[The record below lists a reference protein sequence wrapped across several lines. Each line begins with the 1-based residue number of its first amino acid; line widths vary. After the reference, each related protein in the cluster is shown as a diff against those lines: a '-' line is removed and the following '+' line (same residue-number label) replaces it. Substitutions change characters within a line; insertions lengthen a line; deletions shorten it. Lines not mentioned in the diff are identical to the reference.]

1 MMQWM
6 NPYTQN
12 RSLDFEDNAWTL
24 AMQLEMKTMAIVFQL
39 IACRYS
45 SAECRETVKQ
55 ALVEDGNRSLKT
67 LHSYLSQETQKL
79 TVKSSMSL
87 HIPLHRVLGAIL
99 SKLVLFSWTD
109 NKEGFLS
116 RLQVDYTEAEV

>member
-1 MMQWM
+1 M
-6 NPYTQN
+6 N
-12 RSLDFEDNAWTL
+12 
-24 AMQLEMKTMAIVFQL
+24 TMAIVFQL
-39 IACRYS
+39 IARCYS

-55 ALVEDGNRSLKT
+55 ALVEAGNRTLKS
-67 LHSYLSQETQKL
+67 LHSYLSKETQKL

>member
-1 MMQWM
+1 M
-6 NPYTQN
+6 NHVYFLLLLQLVLLAEHPGWY
-12 RSLDFEDNAWTL
+12 LDWL
-24 AMQLEMKTMAIVFQL
+24 
-39 IACRYS
+39 
-45 SAECRETVKQ
+45 
-55 ALVEDGNRSLKT
+55 LKNEAVDIWV
-67 LHSYLSQETQKL
+67 LWQETQKL

-87 HIPLHRVLGAIL
+87 HIPLHRVLSAIL